1 MLFIYFFCKIGV
13 GLINIYIYTINRI
26 VEVKVLLGHSS
37 LLEKII
43 NPGKYNSK
51 TNSGKKNI
59 NYDSIQSK
67 CIKYK

>member
-13 GLINIYIYTINRI
+13 GLINIYIQSIELWKSKSYLDILHFWKKLSI
-26 VEVKVLLGHSS
+26 QVSIIAKQI
-37 LLEKII
+37 LE
-43 NPGKYNSK
+43 
-51 TNSGKKNI
+51 KKNI